1 LSALPP
7 VAPGAIPA
15 DVRAEGP
22 KAVRSYESAL
32 GFERLLL
39 SKLLTEALPEEN
51 EGEGE
56 GEGSEPRAVS
66 MPETLADAISSAGG
80 TGIAADLYRSTGGGP
95 TGSEA

>member
-1 LSALPP
+1 MSALPP

-56 GEGSEPRAVS
+56 GSEPRAVS

-80 TGIAADLYRSTGGGP
+80 TGIAADLYRTTAGGP